1 MKFKSVFRDLSAKLY
16 VTEPSQEWLY
26 SGGSMSPSAR
36 SKGRPII
43 ALRNVS
49 LEREGMRLL
58 DGIDWEVYP
67 GEQWAIIGQNGAG
80 KTLLL
85 KIVATYLWP
94 SRGKVEVLGKEF
106 GKIALQR
113 LRDKI
118 SWVSSALEEELPQDQ
133 PVIDVLLTG
142 YFSTFRLFDKPS
154 PQIIRRAKRLLKL
167 MGLQGREG
175 QVFRTLSAGE
185 KRKILIARAIMKKP
199 RILILDEVCAG
210 LDPVARKEYLESIQ
224 QLIRRERDITVLFV
238 THHLEEIFPEITHIL
253 GLKQGRVIFSGDK
266 ETQLNTRNIISL
278 FGEGIELRKFN
289 HTYHLEVQ

>member
-1 MKFKSVFRDLSAKLY
+1 
-16 VTEPSQEWLY
+16 
-26 SGGSMSPSAR
+26 MSPSAR
-36 SKGRPII
+36 SKGKPII

-58 DGIDWEVYP
+58 DSIDWEVYP

-133 PVIDVLLTG
+133 PVIDVLFTG
-142 YFSTFRLFDKPS
+142 YFSTLRLFDKPT

-185 KRKILIARAIMKKP
+185 KRKVLVARAIMKKP

-210 LDPVARKEYLESIQ
+210 LDPVARKDYLESVQ
-224 QLIRRERDITVLFV
+224 RLVRRERDITVLFV
-238 THHLEEIFPEITHIL
+238 THHLEEIFPGITHIL
-253 GLKQGRVIFSGDK
+253 GLKHGRVIFSGDK
-266 ETQLNTRNIISL
+266 ETQLNTRNITSL
-278 FGEGIELRKFN
+278 FGEGIELRKVN
-289 HTYHLEVQ
+289 HTYHLVVQ